1 MNNDAIKLATIIS
14 TYEQNKSVLQKQI
27 NALKPLKALDG
38 IFSLQQ
44 FKDLMERDIEDGKKI
59 IDINKAIQT
68 LAQQVTFNEA
78 LKITID
84 YTFLYNQ
91 KLQELENLE
100 KFYTQSLNSIILFN

>member
-1 MNNDAIKLATIIS
+1 
-14 TYEQNKSVLQKQI
+14 
-27 NALKPLKALDG
+27 
-38 IFSLQQ
+38 
-44 FKDLMERDIEDGKKI
+44 MERDIEDGKKI

-100 KFYTQSLNSIILFN
+100 KSYTESLNSIILCASAPTEHFKKKCTFWDWVTS